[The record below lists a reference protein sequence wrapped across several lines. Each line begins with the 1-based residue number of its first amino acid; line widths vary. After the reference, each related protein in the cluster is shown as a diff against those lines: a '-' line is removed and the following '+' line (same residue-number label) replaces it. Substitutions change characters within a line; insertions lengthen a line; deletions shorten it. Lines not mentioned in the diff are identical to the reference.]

1 MRAAPPPFLFS
12 RHTYAVGAFEI
23 ADEEAAIRGRDAQR
37 LADVL
42 LQLRRSRGGGGGGRG
57 RGRGGVHGCCGSGG
71 CCADDGC
78 GRTGIDGAE
87 QSDAKTWG
95 RGVGGVPHTEPHAQL
110 PVLSPERVVL
120 HPQAIADVSCSEG
133 RVATDGFCPSN
144 GGASTHTTPH
154 QQPAHRIS
162 RPVRSRSR
170 TEPTVAAVP
179 IAAGLHGLR
188 SHERRQQQQ
197 HRMIAA
203 DGDGQRQRTVHS
215 PVRLTHSRL
224 ASFCMCQ
231 RRGMRRGWARL
242 WLLAAGPD

>member
-1 MRAAPPPFLFS
+1 MQAAPPPFLFS
-12 RHTYAVGAFEI
+12 RHTYAVGALEI

-42 LQLRRSRGGGGGGRG
+42 LQLRRSRGGGGDGRGRG

-95 RGVGGVPHTEPHAQL
+95 ARGWRGPPTQSRMHNCLFCRQSEWCC
-110 PVLSPERVVL
+110 

-133 RVATDGFCPSN
+133 RVATDGFRPSN

-170 TEPTVAAVP
+170 TEPTVAAEIGRAHV
-179 IAAGLHGLR
+179 
-188 SHERRQQQQ
+188 
-197 HRMIAA
+197 
-203 DGDGQRQRTVHS
+203 
-215 PVRLTHSRL
+215 
-224 ASFCMCQ
+224 
-231 RRGMRRGWARL
+231 
-242 WLLAAGPD
+242 